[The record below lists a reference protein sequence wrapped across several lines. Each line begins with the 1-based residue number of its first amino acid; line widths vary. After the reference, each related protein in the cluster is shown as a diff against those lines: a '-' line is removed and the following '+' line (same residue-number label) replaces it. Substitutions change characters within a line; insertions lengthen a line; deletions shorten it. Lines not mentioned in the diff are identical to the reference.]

1 MFVFE
6 CAVLMFG
13 HQNKIFACFV
23 CFLFFFQHCH
33 AVLCHTLV
41 CYLLMNYIT
50 EHSYCGNYR

>member
-23 CFLFFFQHCH
+23 CFLFFVFFPALPCCPLSH
-33 AVLCHTLV
+33 AR
-41 CYLLMNYIT
+41 LLSFDELYN
-50 EHSYCGNYR
+50 